1 MLLLALAC
9 IENGL
14 NEPGQEIEEP
24 LRELVV
30 APAGLDFGEVE
41 LGAERTM
48 VFTISSVGNA
58 PVALDELTVTGPSSF
73 SVHGLPTDELAP
85 GEELEIAVSYTAQS
99 LWEEGSVRV
108 YSDAVIPVHEVLLEG
123 TAIATAIMLF
133 FALCG
138 AWILGYLNISE
149 AAFRI
154 AGGIILFLVALDML
168 AAKRQKR
175 KRDESTGGGSGGET
189 GADDTESDNLAIYP
203 LAIPLL
209 AGPSAIMSVI
219 VVNAGFTGALASTLT
234 GYAALLAV
242 MAVTGFILC
251 MTVIAEGWMNEKIT
265 MVFSRITAIILAGLS
280 VQYVIDGLITIGLV
294 SL

>member
-1 MLLLALAC
+1 MSLSQGWTRHHQPRYDKPML
-9 IENGL
+9 ENF
-14 NEPGQEIEEP
+14 ITAFIIYF
-24 LRELVV
+24 VV
-30 APAGLDFGEVE
+30 IDP
-41 LGAERTM
+41 
-48 VFTISSVGNA
+48 VGNA
-58 PVALDELTVTGPSSF
+58 PIFLAVT
-73 SVHGLPTDELAP
+73 
-85 GEELEIAVSYTAQS
+85 EEQDRARKLRTA
-99 LWEEGSVRV
+99 
-108 YSDAVIPVHEVLLEG
+108 IEG
-123 TAIATAIMLF
+123 TAIATGIMLF

-138 AWILGYLNISE
+138 AYILAYLNITE
-149 AAFRI
+149 AAFKI

-168 AAKRQKR
+168 AAKRQQR
-175 KRDESTGGGSGGET
+175 KRDDSTGGGSGGQT

-242 MAVTGFILC
+242 MVVTGFILC
-251 MTVIAEGWMNEKIT
+251 MTVVAEGWMNEKIT

-280 VQYVIDGLITIGLV
+280 VQYVIDGLVTIGLV